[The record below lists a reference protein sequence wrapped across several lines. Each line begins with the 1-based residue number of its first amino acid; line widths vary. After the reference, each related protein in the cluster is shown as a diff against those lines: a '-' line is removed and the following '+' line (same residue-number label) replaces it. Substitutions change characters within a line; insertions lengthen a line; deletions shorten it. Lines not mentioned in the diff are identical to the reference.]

1 MILLLSHSSSVKSVA
16 SNGSRSSWGGQV
28 KFLWAKAN
36 LFITEIKGGLV
47 LKNSSNIRKDEHM
60 NVVVVLERLF
70 LLGLINEYEYSKA
83 LTIANR
89 ISS

>member
-1 MILLLSHSSSVKSVA
+1 MEAGRH
-16 SNGSRSSWGGQV
+16 GGGQV
-28 KFLWAKAN
+28 KFLWANAN
-36 LFITEIKGGLV
+36 LFINEIKGGLV

-83 LTIANR
+83 LTIANS

>member
-1 MILLLSHSSSVKSVA
+1 M
-16 SNGSRSSWGGQV
+16 GGQV

-83 LTIANR
+83 LTISNR

>member
-1 MILLLSHSSSVKSVA
+1 MEAGRQV
-16 SNGSRSSWGGQV
+16 GQV

-36 LFITEIKGGLV
+36 LFINEIKGGLV

-70 LLGLINEYEYSKA
+70 VFN
-83 LTIANR
+83 
-89 ISS
+89 

>member
-16 SNGSRSSWGGQV
+16 SNGSRSSGRQV

-36 LFITEIKGGLV
+36 LFIAIIKGGLV

-70 LLGLINEYEYSKA
+70 VLGLINEYEYSKA
-83 LTIANR
+83 LTIANN